1 MKWWCSASDAAW
13 EWHWRPYPGVWLFL
27 LLLFWIYRRAWRN
40 ASGPDLV
47 RRPIAYG
54 LGMAALWVAVDWPL
68 GPLGAGYLLSAH
80 TISFILLSLVAPPL
94 LLLGLPR
101 GALTLEQ
108 GRFQTHLLRF
118 LAAPLPAL
126 VLFNGI
132 LALTHLPDFVDGW
145 MRSQGGAF
153 GTDMTWLLG
162 GLILW
167 WPVFAPRP
175 AIGRLSEP
183 AQMGYLF
190 VASILPT
197 VPAMMLVF
205 ADYPLYGLYEL
216 SPRVFDIL
224 NAHNDQQLAGLLMKV
239 IGDIPLWAGFGAV
252 FFRWQRHETGST
264 PPAPSQTD
272 RWV

>member
-13 EWHWRPYPGVWLFL
+13 EWSWRPYPGVWLL
-27 LLLFWIYRRAWRN
+27 LLLLVWIYRRAWRE
-40 ASGPDLV
+40 ASGPGLV
-47 RRPIAYG
+47 RRPLVYG
-54 LGMAALWVAVDWPL
+54 LGMVALWAAVDWPL

-94 LLLGLPR
+94 LLIGLPR
-101 GALTLEQ
+101 GALKLEQ
-108 GRFQTHLLRF
+108 GGILFHLLRF

-167 WPVFAPRP
+167 WPVLAPRP

-216 SPRVFDIL
+216 APRVFDIL
-224 NAHNDQQLAGLLMKV
+224 NARNDQQLAGLLMKV
-239 IGDIPLWAGFGAV
+239 IGDIPLWAGFGVV

-264 PPAPSQTD
+264 PPAPA
-272 RWV
+272 